1 MNISKKFEEY
11 NDTLEFCKLKYN
23 STKWIILSIIAA
35 IIMLILSTIISA
47 IFIQEAN
54 LLPFAFTIATL
65 ILCLGYPY
73 MKKEQII
80 NSIEANFSDALK
92 QMADTLK
99 AGDTYESALREVAN
113 SDYGRLSEEMG
124 ISLRRL
130 EEGTNIENALR
141 GFAQRIDSKLVKR
154 TMTIVVN
161 SIKTGASLS
170 EVLEDISE
178 DVRDLHRLKEERKA
192 NTQMQFLFMI
202 AAGGII
208 APIIFGEVTA
218 IMEMFTKVLG
228 SEISKEQLAQA
239 QNNSTMMLIITQG
252 YLIIEVIGS
261 GGIMALIRDGKINK
275 SVIYIPI
282 LLLSAFTMYYISVS
296 AIRVFLAGSMWYKW
310 T

>member
-1 MNISKKFEEY
+1 MNITKKFEEY
-11 NDTLEFCKLKYN
+11 NTTLEFCKLKY
-23 STKWIILSIIAA
+23 SATKWIILSVIATII
-35 IIMLILSTIISA
+35 ILILSIIISA
-47 IFIQEAN
+47 VLIQEAN
-54 LLPFAFTIATL
+54 LLPVAFTIATL
-65 ILCLGYPY
+65 VLCLGYPY

-113 SDYGRLSEEMG
+113 SDYGRLSEEME

-130 EEGTNIENALR
+130 EEGINIENSLK
-141 GFAQRIDSKLVKR
+141 GFSQRVDSKLVKR
-154 TMTIVVN
+154 TITIIVD
-161 SIKTGASLS
+161 SIKTGASLA

-178 DVRDLHRLKEERKA
+178 DVRDLHKLKEERKS

-218 IMEMFTKVLG
+218 IMDMFTKVLG
-228 SEISKEQLAQA
+228 SEISKSQLAQA
-239 QNNSTMMLIITQG
+239 QKNSEMILLITQG
-252 YLIIEVIGS
+252 YLIIEVMGS

-275 SVIYIPI
+275 SIIYIPI
-282 LLLSAFTMYYISVS
+282 LLLTAFIMYYLSVGVV
-296 AIRVFLAGSMWYKW
+296 RMFLAGSM
-310 T
+310 

>member
-1 MNISKKFEEY
+1 
-11 NDTLEFCKLKYN
+11 
-23 STKWIILSIIAA
+23 
-35 IIMLILSTIISA
+35 
-47 IFIQEAN
+47 
-54 LLPFAFTIATL
+54 
-65 ILCLGYPY
+65 
-73 MKKEQII
+73 
-80 NSIEANFSDALK
+80 
-92 QMADTLK
+92 
-99 AGDTYESALREVAN
+99 
-113 SDYGRLSEEMG
+113 MG

-296 AIRVFLAGSMWYKW
+296 AIRVFLGSM
-310 T
+310 

>member
-1 MNISKKFEEY
+1 MNILNKLEEY
-11 NDTLEFCKLKYN
+11 NTTLEFCRLKYN
-23 STKWIILSIIAA
+23 STKWIILSIIAT
-35 IIMLILSTIISA
+35 IIVLILSIIISA

-113 SDYGRLSEEMG
+113 SDYGRLSEEME

-130 EEGTNIENALR
+130 EEGTNIENSLK
-141 GFAQRIDSKLVKR
+141 GFSQRVDSKLVKR
-154 TMTIVVN
+154 TITIIVD
-161 SIKTGASLS
+161 SIKTGASLA

-178 DVRDLHRLKEERKA
+178 DVRDLHKLKEERKA

-208 APIIFGEVTA
+208 APIIFGEITA
-218 IMEMFTKVLG
+218 IMDMFTQVLG
-228 SEISKEQLAQA
+228 TEISKAQLEQA
-239 QNNSTMMLIITQG
+239 QSNSAMILLITQG
-252 YLIIEVIGS
+252 YLIIEVLGS
-261 GGIMALIRDGKINK
+261 GGIMALIRDGKISK

-282 LLLSAFTMYYISVS
+282 LLLTAFVMYYLSVS
-296 AIRVFLAGSMWYKW
+296 VVRMFLAGSM
-310 T
+310 